1 MAVAFEWGLP
11 EQRLRHG
18 PAIDNAILRVL
29 DHGEYVLGPEVA
41 RLERALA
48 EFTGARH
55 CITCGNGTNALL
67 LALMALDIGP
77 GDVVFVPAFT
87 FVASAEPVALLGATP
102 FFVDVLPDSFNIDP
116 VSLQCAV
123 IKVKQDGLRARAV
136 IAVDLF
142 GQPADYT
149 ALRRITDAEN
159 LLLISDFCQS
169 MGAQL
174 KGRKAGV
181 FGDISV
187 TSFFPTKPLGC
198 YGDGGAVF
206 TESDTLAHLMESI
219 RVHGREGHR
228 YENVR
233 IGINSR
239 LDTIQAAVLLEK
251 LAIFPEEVLAR
262 EEVAARYTRQLAG
275 HVAVPFVIEAARP
288 CWSLYTVRVQNRDDV
303 ELQLTEKGIP
313 SVVCYPTPISRQRG
327 YRKFP
332 LAPGGV
338 PVCESLSRQVLS
350 LPVHPYLS
358 EKRQAEIVA
367 ALLDSVAIK

>member
-1 MAVAFEWGLP
+1 MAVAFEWGLQ
-11 EQRLRHG
+11 EQRLRLG
-18 PAIDNAILRVL
+18 SAIDAAVLRVL
-29 DHGEYVLGPEVA
+29 DHGEYVLGPEVS

-48 EFTGARH
+48 QFTGARH

-77 GDVVFVPAFT
+77 GDIVFVPAFS

-102 FFVDVLPDSFNIDP
+102 CFIDVLPDSFNIDP
-116 VSLQCAV
+116 ASLQRAV

-142 GQPADYT
+142 GQPADYAT
-149 ALRRITDAEN
+149 LRGITDAEN
-159 LLLISDFCQS
+159 LFLISDFCQS
-169 MGAQL
+169 MGAQF

-181 FGDISV
+181 SGDISV

-206 TESDTLAHLMESI
+206 TESDALAQRVESL

-239 LDTIQAAVLLEK
+239 LDTLQAAVLLEK
-251 LAIFPEEVLAR
+251 LTLFADEVSAR

-275 HVAVPFVIEAARP
+275 HVAVPVVIEAARP
-288 CWSLYTVRVQNRDDV
+288 SWSLYTVRVENRDEV
-303 ELQLTEKGIP
+303 QSRLTDRGIP
-313 SVVCYPTPISRQRG
+313 SVVCYPTPIPRQRG

-338 PVCESLSRQVLS
+338 PVSESLSRQVLS

-358 EKRQAEIVA
+358 ETRQAEIIA
-367 ALLDSVAIK
+367 ALLGSVSTK